1 MLNIFYNLHTVS
13 PCYVS
18 LAILWV
24 CNIKVDRFFPVS
36 LSLTTFVIYR
46 VPVSVRCILVS
57 LCRYAIY
64 RVTVGVTLYVSV
76 VQRVWRRCVRPA
88 PRSLCNWRMVLD
100 WAACAPLNTGPSPRG
115 HPGTGTSGT
124 WSPQM
129 LSAHR
134 CQEAGAPRVLT
145 AILTS

>member
-36 LSLTTFVIYR
+36 LSLCTFVNR

-57 LCRYAIY
+57 LCRYAIH

-76 VQRVWRRCVRPA
+76 LQRVCRRCVRPA
-88 PRSLCNWRMVLD
+88 PRSLYNWRMVLD

-115 HPGTGTSGT
+115 HPTPAPVAHGHHRC
-124 WSPQM
+124 SP
-129 LSAHR
+129 AHR